1 MQCDIMDWTKAQ
13 VLGGQFVDGVDARDA
28 SALPTGE

>member
-13 VLGGQFVDGVDARDA
+13 VLGGQFVNGVHAKDA
-28 SALPTGE
+28 SALPTSE

>member
-1 MQCDIMDWTKAQ
+1 MVSTKGQ
-13 VLGGQFVDGVDARDA
+13 VLGGQFVDGADAKDA